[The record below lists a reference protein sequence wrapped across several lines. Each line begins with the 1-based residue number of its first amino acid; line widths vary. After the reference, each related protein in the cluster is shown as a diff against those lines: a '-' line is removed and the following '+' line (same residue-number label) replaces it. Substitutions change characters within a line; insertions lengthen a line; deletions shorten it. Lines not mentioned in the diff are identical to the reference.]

1 MPHSMVWMPTE
12 EIIKKIPCTCI
23 DGRTPGLRYSVAG
36 GSLGLLLHTMAHI
49 EHAQQLHLTDE
60 QVNSYVNLFIDDVAP
75 LYLHTDQHALDLIY
89 ARMGVAPD
97 TRLRDL
103 TEAQQRSF
111 IAFATQTDFQG
122 CGHVK
127 LMMTHEDY
135 QVPLRLIQATLTV
148 FFQLFFARHE
158 RVLFDVL
165 AGRHSEERVLLL
177 DEQGSMAIERQSA
190 LYLEAPQD
198 ENQFFCHRPLKR
210 ALMARFQTALNAT
223 SLPTLT
229 PEHWDGLAEEHDMA
243 AEKTLH
249 HLAPHLP
256 VDHIHI

>member
-1 MPHSMVWMPTE
+1 MPHSMVWLPTE
-12 EIIKKIPCTCI
+12 EIINKIPCTCI

-36 GSLGLLLHTMAHI
+36 GSLGLLLHTLARI
-49 EHAQQLHLTDE
+49 EQEKNTPFTDAQISQ
-60 QVNSYVNLFIDDVAP
+60 YVDLFITDVAP

-89 ARMGVAPD
+89 ARMGIAPD
-97 TRLRDL
+97 TRLRDM

-135 QVPLRLIQATLTV
+135 HVPLRLIQATLRE

-177 DEQGSMAIERQSA
+177 DEQGSMEIERQSA
-190 LYLEAPQD
+190 LYLEAPQG

-210 ALMARFQTALNAT
+210 ALMARFQKALNAT
-223 SLPTLT
+223 ELPSLSSTNW
-229 PEHWDGLAEEHDMA
+229 EGLAKEHDQA
-243 AEKTLH
+243 AEKTLQ

-256 VDHIHI
+256 IDHIEL

>member
-1 MPHSMVWMPTE
+1 MPHSMVWLPTE
-12 EIIKKIPCTCI
+12 EIINKIPCTCI

-36 GSLGLLLHTMAHI
+36 GSLGLLLHTLAHI
-49 EHAQQLHLTDE
+49 EQAHAQHLSDT
-60 QVNSYVNLFIDDVAP
+60 QVRAFVMLFINDVAP

-89 ARMGVAPD
+89 ARMGIAQD
-97 TRLRDL
+97 TKLRDL
-103 TEAQQRSF
+103 TAAQQRSF
-111 IAFATQTDFQG
+111 AAFAIQTDFQG

-127 LMMTHEDY
+127 LMMTHDDY
-135 QVPLRLIQATLTV
+135 QVPLRLIQAVLTV
-148 FFQLFFARHE
+148 FFELFFSQHE

-177 DEQGSMAIERQSA
+177 DEQGSMEIERQSA
-190 LYLEAPQD
+190 LYLEAPQG

-210 ALMARFQTALNAT
+210 ALMARFQSALGAT
-223 SLPTLT
+223 ELPTLSAD
-229 PEHWDGLAEEHDMA
+229 HWARLASEHDRA
-243 AEKTLH
+243 AEKTLQ